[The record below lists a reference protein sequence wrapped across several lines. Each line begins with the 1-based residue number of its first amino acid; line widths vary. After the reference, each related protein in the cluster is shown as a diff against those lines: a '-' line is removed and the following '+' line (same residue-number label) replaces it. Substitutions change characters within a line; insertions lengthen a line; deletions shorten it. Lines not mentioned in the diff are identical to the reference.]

1 MIWTSSYKTYNF
13 SYNNSYRTWYKT
25 LWRGVVVIT
34 TAQLPLTN
42 PELKFCRC
50 SNPAYDV
57 SEICDGE
64 NLLEWSQLEV
74 RLNTFRQSAIPQKQV
89 IIIIIISII
98 IIIITVLTSCTS
110 GCTSVILTKINPNQW
125 CFSTER
131 YAQRQTFENLWK
143 MGVLEM

>member
-1 MIWTSSYKTYNF
+1 MYNKYL
-13 SYNNSYRTWYKT
+13 YNNSYRTWYKT
-25 LWRGVVVIT
+25 LWRRRGVVVIT

-50 SNPAYDV
+50 SNPAHDV

-74 RLNTFRQSAIPQKQV
+74 RLNTFRQSTIPQKQV

-110 GCTSVILTKINPNQW
+110 GCTSVILTKINPNQ
-125 CFSTER
+125 
-131 YAQRQTFENLWK
+131 
-143 MGVLEM
+143 

>member
-13 SYNNSYRTWYKT
+13 SYNNSYKTCIINKYLYNNSYRTWYKT

-42 PELKFCRC
+42 PELKFYRC
-50 SNPAYDV
+50 SNPARDV

-74 RLNTFRQSAIPQKQV
+74 RLNTFRQSTIPQKQV
-89 IIIIIISII
+89 IIIIVI
-98 IIIITVLTSCTS
+98 IIIITLLTSCTS
-110 GCTSVILTKINPNQW
+110 GCTSVILTKINPNVWSRILQ
-125 CFSTER
+125 FYS
-131 YAQRQTFENLWK
+131 K
-143 MGVLEM
+143 